1 MPEPAISSID
11 LSSSEIATR
20 QQFTFNVSGNS
31 ATITIT
37 STNEFFETF
46 DEERYNIAYSDGS
59 IQTLREENLV
69 FTADRKSVTLVG
81 LTKASDTAAIFLAT
95 VKRTEVTSQKK
106 TLQKCSRLV
115 INRSNKDGS
124 GTGQNTLGDGLTTNS
139 VYGTRVQDKEIC
151 LNVPDV
157 LRVLAVYESSTA
169 GDPNLPRISLIN
181 RSAELTDTIQ
191 GEIVVGETS
200 GATAKVVTKLAGSV
214 DIVYTNDIQFDREE
228 IATFQSSGIVGQ
240 VSIVTQ
246 GDKNVTKTF
255 KFDNGQRLE
264 FYDYARLIRR
274 EGAVEPSKRLAIIFD
289 HYKVEGEI
297 GDFASVNSF
306 SPENYEFDMPQFD
319 GMDVSDYIDA
329 RPRVAD
335 YNTSSTTSPFDYDTR
350 SFTVSGTK
358 PPVIVGDDVVTVGYS
373 HYLAR
378 VDKIYLTKDGFFE
391 LKKGAPAPVSDVV
404 PPTDPVGAFSVA
416 TVSIDPYARDAKSS
430 STIKVARHKRYT
442 MSDIGRL
449 ETRLTNVETYTQLSL
464 LETDTASLNIVD
476 AKTGLDRFK
485 SGFFVDNFRS
495 HNGQALSH
503 PCSRCSIDK
512 KVGEVRPSHY
522 THGLDLL
529 LGSEQVIGIGTTSPS
544 RKLTNK
550 IV

>member
-11 LSSSEIATR
+11 LSSSEITTR

-81 LTKASDTAAIFLAT
+81 LTKASDTAAIFLGT
-95 VKRTEVTSQKK
+95 VKRTEVKSQKK

-115 INRSNKDGS
+115 INRSNKSGS

-157 LRVLAVYESSTA
+157 LRVLAVYESNTA

-378 VDKIYLTKDGFFE
+378 IDKIYLTKDGFFE

-416 TVSIDPYARDAKSS
+416 TVSIDPYARNAKSS
-430 STIKVARHKRYT
+430 STVKVARHKRYT

-464 LETDTASLNIVD
+464 LETDTASLNIV
-476 AKTGLDRFK
+476 
-485 SGFFVDNFRS
+485 
-495 HNGQALSH
+495 
-503 PCSRCSIDK
+503 C
-512 KVGEVRPSHY
+512 
-522 THGLDLL
+522 LL
-529 LGSEQVIGIGTTSPS
+529 YTSPS
-544 RKLTNK
+544 PRD
-550 IV
+550 

>member
-1 MPEPAISSID
+1 M
-11 LSSSEIATR
+11 
-20 QQFTFNVSGNS
+20 
-31 ATITIT
+31 
-37 STNEFFETF
+37 
-46 DEERYNIAYSDGS
+46 
-59 IQTLREENLV
+59 
-69 FTADRKSVTLVG
+69 
-81 LTKASDTAAIFLAT
+81 
-95 VKRTEVTSQKK
+95 
-106 TLQKCSRLV
+106 
-115 INRSNKDGS
+115 
-124 GTGQNTLGDGLTTNS
+124 
-139 VYGTRVQDKEIC
+139 
-151 LNVPDV
+151 
-157 LRVLAVYESSTA
+157 
-169 GDPNLPRISLIN
+169 
-181 RSAELTDTIQ
+181 
-191 GEIVVGETS
+191 
-200 GATAKVVTKLAGSV
+200 
-214 DIVYTNDIQFDREE
+214 
-228 IATFQSSGIVGQ
+228 GQ

-255 KFDNGQRLE
+255 KFDNGQRPE
-264 FYDYARLIRR
+264 FYDFARLIRR

-289 HYKVEGEI
+289 HYKVEGDI

-378 VDKIYLTKDGFFE
+378 IDKIYLTKDGFFE

-416 TVSIDPYARDAKSS
+416 TVSIDPYARNAKSS
-430 STIKVARHKRYT
+430 STVKVARHKRYT

-495 HNGQALSH
+495 HNGQALDH
-503 PCSRCSIDK
+503 PSSRCSIDK
-512 KVGEVRPSHY
+512 KSGELRPSHY

-529 LGSEQVIGIGTTSPS
+529 IGSEQVIGIGTTADPAADLTQVSDLQSNDLRRSGDVVTLDYTEVAYINQSLSTRTENVNPFAVITWIGGVELNPNSDVWLNERRLDSNVVDIDAGFTQAMQQLDVDPNTGFAPIQWGGWEETWSS
-544 RKLTNK
+544 RSTEINEIGRNTQTAEVSRGRTFRARRNGRRANVTPITEMETTTITNEETITIDRGLTRSGIQFQVNES
-550 IV
+550 IDT